1 MWGDFLKKTLF
12 KYRKY
17 LIFFAIFTLSFL
29 FIKTFIMYFLPFI
42 IGIIVSFIM
51 FPVYNFMKKRL
62 SFKPSFSATVI
73 TLFIFMVLITVV
85 SFVCYLIVRESYHLY
100 LNNKAIFDRY
110 LSDIDYRTLVSNF
123 DMFSGMFSKI
133 SDTAFGLV
141 KIIPLSITLVLISFV
156 STVFFINN
164 LPRFVYMLNLRF
176 NEKNSEVFCAI
187 VDKSCDIMRKF
198 IKSYLILY
206 TLTFIE
212 SVFIF
217 SLIELDYVLVFAFLA
232 AVSDLLPILGPGTIY
247 LPIAVV
253 KAVSGDY
260 LSAITL
266 VIFWGVVVIIRQII
280 EPKILSDNIK
290 IHPLI
295 LFTALYFSVVSS
307 NLWVLFYIMLLSISY
322 KIFVEAEVFE
332 PLLLK
337 DRVNQKES

>member
-1 MWGDFLKKTLF
+1 
-12 KYRKY
+12 
-17 LIFFAIFTLSFL
+17 
-29 FIKTFIMYFLPFI
+29 
-42 IGIIVSFIM
+42 M

-62 SFKPSFSATVI
+62 SFKPSFSSTVI
-73 TLFIFMVLITVV
+73 TLFLFLILLTIVF
-85 SFVCYLIVRESYHLY
+85 FVCYLIVKESYHLY
-100 LNNKAIFDRY
+100 INNKSIFDRY
-110 LSDIDYRTLVSNF
+110 LRDIDYTSIMNNF

-141 KIIPLSITLVLISFV
+141 KIIPLSITLLLISFV

-164 LPRFVYMLNLRF
+164 LPKFVYMLNLRF
-176 NEKNSEVFCAI
+176 SEKNSEAFCAV
-187 VDKSCDIMRKF
+187 VDKSCEIMRKF

-217 SLIELDYVLVFAFLA
+217 SLVGLDYVLVFAFLA
-232 AVSDLLPILGPGTIY
+232 AVSDLLPILGPGAVY

-260 LSAITL
+260 LSATTL
-266 VIFWGVVVIIRQII
+266 AIFWAIVVIIRQII

-307 NLWVLFYIMLLSISY
+307 NLWVLFYIMLLSIAY
-322 KIFVEAEVFE
+322 KIFVEAGIFE
-332 PLLLK
+332 PLVLK
-337 DRVNQKES
+337 DRGNHKES

>member
-1 MWGDFLKKTLF
+1 MKKILF
-12 KYRKY
+12 KYKSY
-17 LIFFAIFTLSFL
+17 LIFFTVFTFVFFIIKSFIL
-29 FIKTFIMYFLPFI
+29 YFLPFL
-42 IGIIVSFIM
+42 IGIVVSFIM

-73 TLFIFMVLITVV
+73 TLFIFMIMLTIVF
-85 SFVCYLIVRESYHLY
+85 FVCYLIVRESYNLY
-100 LNNKAIFDRY
+100 LNNRDFFDRY
-110 LSDIDYRTLVSNF
+110 LENIDYSSLMKNWDTY
-123 DMFSGMFSKI
+123 SGVFTTI
-133 SDTAFGLV
+133 SDTAFGLF

-164 LPRFVYMLNLRF
+164 IPRFVYVINNRF
-176 NEKNSEVFCAI
+176 EKNSDIFCNV

-217 SLIELDYVLVFAFLA
+217 SLVDLDYVLVFAFLT
-232 AVSDLLPILGPGTIY
+232 AVSDLFPILGPGTVY

-266 VIFWGVVVIIRQII
+266 AIFWAIVVIIRQII

-290 IHPLI
+290 IHPLV

-307 NLWVLFYIMLLSISY
+307 NLWVLFYIMMLFIAY
-322 KIFVEAEVFE
+322 KIFVEAGVFQ
-332 PLLLK
+332 PLVLK
-337 DRVNQKES
+337 DRVNHKES

>member
-1 MWGDFLKKTLF
+1 
-12 KYRKY
+12 
-17 LIFFAIFTLSFL
+17 
-29 FIKTFIMYFLPFI
+29 
-42 IGIIVSFIM
+42 M

-62 SFKPSFSATVI
+62 SFKPSFSSTVI
-73 TLFIFMVLITVV
+73 TLFLFLILLTVV
-85 SFVCYLIVRESYHLY
+85 FFVCYLIVKESYYLY
-100 LNNKAIFDRY
+100 INNKSIFDRY
-110 LSDIDYRTLVSNF
+110 LRDIDYTAIMNNF
-123 DMFSGMFSKI
+123 DMFSGVFSKI
-133 SDTAFGLV
+133 SDTAFSLV

-164 LPRFVYMLNLRF
+164 LPKFVYMLNLRF
-176 NEKNSEVFCAI
+176 SEKNSETFCAV
-187 VDKSCDIMRKF
+187 VDKSCEIMRKF

-217 SLIELDYVLVFAFLA
+217 SLVGLDYVLVFAFLA
-232 AVSDLLPILGPGTIY
+232 AVSDLLPILGPGAVY

-260 LSAITL
+260 LSATTL
-266 VIFWGVVVIIRQII
+266 AIFWAIVVIIRQII

-307 NLWVLFYIMLLSISY
+307 NLWVLFYIMLLSIAY
-322 KIFVEAEVFE
+322 KIFVEAGIFE
-332 PLLLK
+332 PLVLK
-337 DRVNQKES
+337 DRGNHKES